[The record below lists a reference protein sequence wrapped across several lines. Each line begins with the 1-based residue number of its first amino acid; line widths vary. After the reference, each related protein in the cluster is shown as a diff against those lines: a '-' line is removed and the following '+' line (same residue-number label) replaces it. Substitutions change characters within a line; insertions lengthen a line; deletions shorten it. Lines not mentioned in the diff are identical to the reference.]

1 MAFSALLRGSIS
13 SWPHR
18 SHRSLMSIPTRSTVQ
33 TLPPQGCC
41 FFQLNSLIQAQIHI
55 NLSPIFQRSSTTAHT
70 LDYQKRI
77 GRCIAMRRTCYLP
90 EGVGPL
96 FPDHQSLAAI
106 REAMESQTVL
116 EGMAVRCD
124 SRRDLHIRFG
134 GWEGVIPRQEAAHPA
149 ISGAERDISVLS
161 RVGKPTCFTITDI
174 SVDGGG
180 KPRLL
185 LSRRRAQEQAMA
197 WLLENAVPGAV
208 IPARV
213 THLASFGAF
222 VDIGCGVISLIPL
235 ACLSVSRVSHPR
247 DRLAPDQ
254 DVLAV
259 VTAVDRDRRR
269 FSLSQK
275 ELLGT
280 WLENAADFAPGDTV
294 PGVVRSVQDYGVF
307 VELAPNLSGLAEGRT
322 AVQPGEA
329 VAVYIKSI
337 RPAGHKIKLQIVQSL
352 GPAPAPGPL
361 RYFITDGTVENWVY

>member
-1 MAFSALLRGSIS
+1 
-13 SWPHR
+13 
-18 SHRSLMSIPTRSTVQ
+18 
-33 TLPPQGCC
+33 
-41 FFQLNSLIQAQIHI
+41 
-55 NLSPIFQRSSTTAHT
+55 
-70 LDYQKRI
+70 
-77 GRCIAMRRTCYLP
+77 
-90 EGVGPL
+90 
-96 FPDHQSLAAI
+96 
-106 REAMESQTVL
+106 
-116 EGMAVRCD
+116 
-124 SRRDLHIRFG
+124 
-134 GWEGVIPRQEAAHPA
+134 
-149 ISGAERDISVLS
+149 
-161 RVGKPTCFTITDI
+161 
-174 SVDGGG
+174 
-180 KPRLL
+180 
-185 LSRRRAQEQAMA
+185 MA

-247 DRLAPDQ
+247 DRLAPGQ

-337 RPAGHKIKLQIVQSL
+337 RPAGHKIKLQIVQNL